1 MDKYCIIYKSSKNS
15 LPIGDLF
22 RVLFLLKDKK
32 KTLLT
37 NKNSFKSFHK
47 FKDIKLDQIKHIE
60 KYNKNFKIINLYL
73 GYKIQNSYF
82 DINNYINKK
91 IDKKITYNIF
101 KKLIKIHKQRKN
113 LNILKKKNI
122 KIGINWKT
130 PSNWKIKS
138 YPIKKWNKLVKMLQ
152 NMGNLR
158 VSWQK
163 GQTLPKYI
171 NWLDSC
177 DLIVS
182 VVGLGA
188 HISSYLGRKTIL
200 LVGPT
205 DFYES
210 SFDNNIKKIYP
221 LKRCGIHSKKINLF
235 YKKCNCMNNISEIQ
249 IFNAIKKVIKE
260 N

>member
-1 MDKYCIIYKSSKNS
+1 M
-15 LPIGDLF
+15 
-22 RVLFLLKDKK
+22 
-32 KTLLT
+32 T

-138 YPIKKWNKLVKMLQ
+138 YPIKKM
-152 NMGNLR
+152 
-158 VSWQK
+158 
-163 GQTLPKYI
+163 
-171 NWLDSC
+171 
-177 DLIVS
+177 
-182 VVGLGA
+182 
-188 HISSYLGRKTIL
+188 
-200 LVGPT
+200 
-205 DFYES
+205 E
-210 SFDNNIKKIYP
+210 
-221 LKRCGIHSKKINLF
+221 
-235 YKKCNCMNNISEIQ
+235 
-249 IFNAIKKVIKE
+249 
-260 N
+260 